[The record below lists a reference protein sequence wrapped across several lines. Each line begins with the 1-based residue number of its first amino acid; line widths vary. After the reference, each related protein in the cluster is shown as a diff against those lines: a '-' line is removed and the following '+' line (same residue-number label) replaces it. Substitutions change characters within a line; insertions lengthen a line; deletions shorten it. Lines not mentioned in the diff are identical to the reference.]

1 MSATNPAPEAGPIPG
16 IFRAVEAV
24 EPGRHGALR
33 LDRQTGF
40 AFARQLNA
48 VPLGLSEIVAASEI
62 PIVLTATATP
72 VPVAVLGIRAEENLL
87 VQADGAW
94 RAGAYVPGWL
104 RCYPFL
110 LLPAT
115 DAPDKLVLALENG
128 APLLSTEAGER
139 LFADG
144 APGEVLAGALRFAA
158 AMRAA
163 LQDSV
168 AFGQALNDAG
178 LLRPQQADLT
188 LRSGGSMRVDGFL
201 TIDPDKLDDLPDET
215 FLAWRRRGWVA
226 PLYAMLHSSPRWGR
240 LLDWAAERAQA

>member
-1 MSATNPAPEAGPIPG
+1 MSATNPAPDAGPIPG

-24 EPGRHGALR
+24 EAGRHGTLR
-33 LDRQTGF
+33 LDRQSGF

-48 VPLGLSEIVAASEI
+48 VPLGLTEIVAASEI
-62 PIVLTATATP
+62 PIVLTATAVP
-72 VPVAVLGIRAEENLL
+72 VPMAVLGIRAEENLL

-94 RAGAYVPGWL
+94 RPGAYVPGWL

-115 DAPDKLVLALENG
+115 DAPDTLVLALESG
-128 APLLSTEAGER
+128 APLLSTEAGEP
-139 LFADG
+139 LFAEG
-144 APGEVLAGALRFAA
+144 APSEMLAGALRFAA

-168 AFGQALNDAG
+168 AFGKALNDAG

-240 LLDWAAERAQA
+240 LLDWTAERAQA

>member
-1 MSATNPAPEAGPIPG
+1 MSATNPAPDAGPIPG

-24 EPGRHGALR
+24 EAGRHGTLR
-33 LDRQTGF
+33 LDRQSGF

-48 VPLGLSEIVAASEI
+48 VPLGLTEIVAASEI
-62 PIVLTATATP
+62 PIVLTATAVP
-72 VPVAVLGIRAEENLL
+72 VPMAVLGIRAEENLL

-94 RAGAYVPGWL
+94 RPGAYVPGWL

-115 DAPDKLVLALENG
+115 DAPDTLVLALESG
-128 APLLSTEAGER
+128 APLLSTEAGEP
-139 LFADG
+139 LFAEG
-144 APGEVLAGALRFAA
+144 APSEMLGGALRFAA

-168 AFGQALNDAG
+168 AFGKALNDAG

-240 LLDWAAERAQA
+240 LLDWTAERAQA

>member
-1 MSATNPAPEAGPIPG
+1 MSATNPAPDAGPIPG

-24 EPGRHGALR
+24 EAGRHGTLR
-33 LDRQTGF
+33 LDRQSGF

-48 VPLGLSEIVAASEI
+48 VPLGLTEIIAASEI
-62 PIVLTATATP
+62 PIVLTATAVP
-72 VPVAVLGIRAEENLL
+72 VPMAVLGIRAEENLL

-94 RAGAYVPGWL
+94 RPGAYVPGWL

-115 DAPDKLVLALENG
+115 DAPDTLVLALESG
-128 APLLSTEAGER
+128 APLLSTEAGEP
-139 LFADG
+139 LFAEG
-144 APGEVLAGALRFAA
+144 APSEMLAGALRFAA

-168 AFGQALNDAG
+168 AFGKALNDAG

-240 LLDWAAERAQA
+240 LLDWTAERAQA

>member
-1 MSATNPAPEAGPIPG
+1 MSETNPAPDAGPIPA

-24 EPGRHGALR
+24 EAGRHAALR
-33 LDRQTGF
+33 LDRRTGF

-48 VPLGLSEIVAASEI
+48 VPLGLTEIVAASEI
-62 PIVLTATATP
+62 PIVLSAGPVP
-72 VPVAVLGIRAEENLL
+72 VPVAVLGVRAEENLL
-87 VQADGAW
+87 VQEDGNW
-94 RAGAYVPGWL
+94 RPGAYVPGWL

-115 DAPDKLVLALENG
+115 DAPDKLVLALESG
-128 APLLSTEAGER
+128 APLLGTEAGEP
-139 LFADG
+139 LFAEG
-144 APGEVLAGALRFAA
+144 QPTEILSAALRFAA

-168 AFGQALNDAG
+168 AFGRALSDAG

-201 TIDPDKLDDLPDET
+201 TIDPEKLDDLPDET

-226 PLYAMLHSSPRWGR
+226 PLYAILHSSPRWGR
-240 LLDWAAERAQA
+240 LLDWAAERATA

>member
-1 MSATNPAPEAGPIPG
+1 MSATNPAPDAGPIPG

-24 EPGRHGALR
+24 EAGRHGTLR
-33 LDRQTGF
+33 LDRQSGF

-48 VPLGLSEIVAASEI
+48 VPLGLTEIVAASEI
-62 PIVLTATATP
+62 PIVLTATAVP
-72 VPVAVLGIRAEENLL
+72 VPMAVLGIRAEENLL

-94 RAGAYVPGWL
+94 RPGAYVPGWL

-115 DAPDKLVLALENG
+115 DAPDTLVLALESG
-128 APLLSTEAGER
+128 APLLSTEAGEP

-144 APGEVLAGALRFAA
+144 APSEMLAGALRFAA

-168 AFGQALNDAG
+168 AFGKALNDAG

-240 LLDWAAERAQA
+240 LLDWTAERAQA

>member
-1 MSATNPAPEAGPIPG
+1 MSATNPAPDAGPIPG

-24 EPGRHGALR
+24 EAGRHGTLR
-33 LDRQTGF
+33 LDRQSGF

-48 VPLGLSEIVAASEI
+48 VPLGLTEIVAASEI
-62 PIVLTATATP
+62 PIVLTATAVP
-72 VPVAVLGIRAEENLL
+72 VPMAVLGIRAEENLL

-94 RAGAYVPGWL
+94 RPGAYVPGWL

-115 DAPDKLVLALENG
+115 DAPDTLVLALESG
-128 APLLSTEAGER
+128 APLLSTEAGEP

-144 APGEVLAGALRFAA
+144 APSEMLASALRFAA

-168 AFGQALNDAG
+168 AFGKALNDAG

-240 LLDWAAERAQA
+240 LLDWTAERAQA